1 MTLPL
6 PELDDRRYDDLVEE
20 IISLIPRYAPAWTD
34 HNPSDPGIML
44 IELFAWLFESM
55 MYRQN
60 RVTLASERTF
70 LKLLNGHLDG
80 TVDDMSGLDL
90 KQARAKTI
98 QNLRTRFRAIT
109 ADDFETLVLAMD
121 EPKMAR
127 VKCLAGLNLEA
138 EDPETPRTGHVSLI
152 LVPHTTDDRVRTPVP
167 APVDMEKVF
176 DHLNQRRLIT
186 TRVHVVAPVYVK
198 ICLDVVVA
206 ARTRE
211 SQTELKSR
219 VADALRRFF
228 HPLYGGY
235 DGHGWPFGR
244 SVHASE
250 VYQLIEGLSGVD
262 YVDSLILYK
271 MDGGEF
277 KDSGTE
283 IDINPN
289 ALVDYDED
297 NGINAIRILNSYE

>member
-20 IISLIPRYAPAWTD
+20 MISLIPRYAPTWTD

-44 IELFAWLFESM
+44 IELFSWLFEAM
-55 MYRQN
+55 MFRQN
-60 RVTLASERTF
+60 RVTVESERTF
-70 LKLLNGHLDG
+70 LKLLNGRLDG
-80 TVDDMSGLDL
+80 TVEDMSGLDL

-98 QNLRTRFRAIT
+98 ENLRTRFRAIT
-109 ADDFETLVLAMD
+109 AEDFEALVLAMD

-138 EDPETPRTGHVSLI
+138 EDPSTPRTGHVSLI
-152 LVPHTTDDRVRTPVP
+152 LVPRTTDVSVRTPVP
-167 APVDMEKVF
+167 STADMEKVF

-198 ICLDVVVA
+198 VCVDVVVA
-206 ARTRE
+206 ARPKE
-211 SQTELKSR
+211 SQAVLKVR

-250 VYQLIEGLSGVD
+250 VYQLIEGLTGVD
-262 YVDSLILYK
+262 YVDSLVLYK
-271 MDGGEF
+271 MDGEAF
-277 KDSGTE
+277 ADSGSE
-283 IDINPN
+283 IDIDPN
-289 ALVDYDED
+289 ALVDYDEN
-297 NGINAIRILNSYE
+297 NGINTIRILNSYE